1 MTSQYLSGRT
11 AILAGALCALAGAG
25 ACDTPTAAVSAVS
38 TETVG
43 AGLISGVFATAQ
55 ASLTGMLASFTA
67 ASPETPPDLV
77 DPLDPL
83 AAEPDLNELYIEEI
97 KTNGKGC
104 PKGNPD
110 TVETVI
116 SDDKKSFVI
125 IYKDM
130 ELVNPPGPKV
140 KNLSC
145 QAAVKL
151 HIPGGY
157 QVALATVNTR
167 GYLYLDEKIRARET
181 SGYFFAGIPVGAY
194 PHSDIVGPYDD
205 FYEFSDNV
213 PFESLVWSACG
224 TSAIFGINTTLNLN
238 ATANPMGQAIF
249 SNNTTDGVF
258 RTILHWQ
265 FRRCMP

>member
-1 MTSQYLSGRT
+1 MSTLHLSGRT
-11 AILAGALCALAGAG
+11 ALLAAALCSLTGT
-25 ACDTPTAAVSAVS
+25 ACDVLTPAVAASSA
-38 TETVG
+38 EGVG
-43 AGLISGVFATAQ
+43 AGLLSGALATAQ
-55 ASLTGMLASFTA
+55 ASLTDMLASFSAALVTA
-67 ASPETPPDLV
+67 PPDRAP
-77 DPLDPL
+77 PLDPQ
-83 AAEPDLNELYIEEI
+83 AADPNELYIEDI
-97 KTNGKGC
+97 VTNGKGC
-104 PKGNPD
+104 PASDPD

-116 SDDKKSFVI
+116 SADKKSFVI

-130 ELVNPPGPKV
+130 ELVNPPGPYV

-151 HIPGGY
+151 HVPGGY

-167 GYLYLDEKIRARET
+167 GYLYLDDKIRARET
-181 SGYFFAGIPVGAY
+181 SGYFFAGVPIGAY
-194 PHSDIVGPYDD
+194 PHSHIVGPYDD

-224 TSAIFGINTTLNLN
+224 STAIFGINTTLNLN
-238 ATANPMGQAIF
+238 ATKNPKGQAIF

-265 FRRCMP
+265 FRRC